1 MSFIFNGTT
10 INAAYFNGT
19 ALTQIVFNGVP
30 VWNSA
35 PTIGLFYGGFN
46 GNIVTR
52 INSSGTLIGSET
64 NVGTARSGLSGA
76 SAGNNGLFYG
86 GSIFQLKD
94 GYLYYNIVNRIN
106 SSGASVG
113 SETNVGTAR
122 AALSGATVGGNGLFY
137 GGDTDV
143 RLNTVTRINSSGAL
157 VGSETNV
164 GTARA
169 ALSGATVG
177 GNGLF
182 YGGNVDLYPSIIST
196 RINSSGALVGSETN
210 VGTRTR
216 FDLAGATVGDNGVF
230 YGGTALVNSFYA
242 HFNIVTRINS
252 SGTLVGSDTN
262 VGTGRSALGGATV
275 GDNGV
280 FYGGATVASDN
291 AVTNFNTVT
300 RINSSGALVGS
311 QTNIGT
317 ARRYIG
323 GAGI

>member
-94 GYLYYNIVNRIN
+94 GYLYYNIVN
-106 SSGASVG
+106 
-113 SETNVGTAR
+113 
-122 AALSGATVGGNGLFY
+122 
-137 GGDTDV
+137 
-143 RLNTVTRINSSGAL
+143 RINSSGAL